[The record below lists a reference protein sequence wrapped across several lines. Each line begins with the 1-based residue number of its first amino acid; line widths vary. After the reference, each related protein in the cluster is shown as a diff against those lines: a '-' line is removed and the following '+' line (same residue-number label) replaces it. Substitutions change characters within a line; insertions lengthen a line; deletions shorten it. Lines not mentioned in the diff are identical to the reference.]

1 MFTCINK
8 IDNLYFNLKDNSVLL
23 ANYFLIF
30 YAFFLPISK
39 DISNIAFT
47 IVIILFF
54 VNGNIKNKLKFALKD
69 KVVFSILIFV
79 AVHMLWFLGTDYFEY
94 GIIKLSYM
102 KHYLSIIII
111 VTMVLREFVIKIIS
125 AFVLSMLF
133 SEICSYFI
141 FFNFIEPFNNAT
153 KINPVPFMLNHTVY
167 SVFLAL
173 SLGILLYNLFE
184 KELKNNYISKLIIL
198 FFTITI
204 TFNILIISSR
214 LGYILLFAVIFSMAI
229 ILFRK
234 YIFKA
239 IILAIVTIIIFYA
252 IAYKNISNFE
262 IRVNQV
268 IQHTKQIFSE
278 QDYTTSEGIRFGYYK
293 YSLELLKESPI
304 FGVGTGDHIN
314 YVKDKIKEY
323 KNLEPMLAALG
334 NGTNAGLHSDY
345 FDVFVQFGL
354 IGLVVFLN
362 IFYQIINYKQKNLY
376 FKYLQLLLVIV
387 ILVQSIPQGMIYLNP
402 INKIFILL
410 LAITLNLYQ
419 NKNYM
424 SNK

>member
-8 IDNLYFNLKDNSVLL
+8 INNLYFNLKYNSVLL

-79 AVHMLWFLGTDYFEY
+79 AVHMLWLLGTDYFEY
-94 GIIKLSYM
+94 GIIKISYM

-111 VTMVLREFVIKIIS
+111 VTIVLRQFVIKIIS

-141 FFNFIEPFNNAT
+141 FFDFIEPFNNAT

-184 KELKNNYISKLIIL
+184 KEFKNNYISKLIIL

-214 LGYILLFAVIFSMAI
+214 LGYILLFAVIFSMTI

-234 YIFKA
+234 YIFKT
-239 IILAIVTIIIFYA
+239 IILAIVAIIIFYA

-262 IRVNQV
+262 IRVNQA
-268 IQHTKQIFSE
+268 IQNTEQIFTE
-278 QDYTTSEGIRFGYYK
+278 QDYTTSEGIRFGFYK
-293 YSLELLKESPI
+293 YSLEVLRESPI

-314 YVKDKIKEY
+314 YIKDKIKQY
-323 KNLEPMLAALG
+323 KYPDPMLNALG
-334 NGTNAGLHSDY
+334 GTNAGLHSDY
-345 FDVFVQFGL
+345 FDVFVQFGI
-354 IGLVVFLN
+354 IGLILFLN
-362 IFYQIINYKQKNLY
+362 IFYQILNYNQENQYL
-376 FKYLQLLLVIV
+376 KYLQVLLVIV
-387 ILVQSIPQGMIYLNP
+387 ILVQSIPQGMIYFSPLN
-402 INKIFILL
+402 KLFILL
-410 LAITLNLYQ
+410 VAVTLNLYQ

>member
-262 IRVNQV
+262 IRVNQA

>member
-8 IDNLYFNLKDNSVLL
+8 INNLYFNLKYNSVLL

-54 VNGNIKNKLKFALKD
+54 VDGNIKNKLKFALKD

-79 AVHMLWFLGTDYFEY
+79 TVHMLWLLGTDYFEY
-94 GIIKLSYM
+94 AIIKLSYM

-111 VTMVLREFVIKIIS
+111 VTIVLRQFVIKIIS

-141 FFNFIEPFNNAT
+141 FFDFIEPFNNAT

-214 LGYILLFAVIFSMAI
+214 LGYILLFAVIFSMTI

-234 YIFKA
+234 YIFKT
-239 IILAIVTIIIFYA
+239 IILAIVAIIIFYA

-262 IRVNQV
+262 IRVNQA
-268 IQHTKQIFSE
+268 IQNTEQIFTE
-278 QDYTTSEGIRFGYYK
+278 QD
-293 YSLELLKESPI
+293 
-304 FGVGTGDHIN
+304 
-314 YVKDKIKEY
+314 
-323 KNLEPMLAALG
+323 
-334 NGTNAGLHSDY
+334 
-345 FDVFVQFGL
+345 
-354 IGLVVFLN
+354 
-362 IFYQIINYKQKNLY
+362 
-376 FKYLQLLLVIV
+376 
-387 ILVQSIPQGMIYLNP
+387 
-402 INKIFILL
+402 
-410 LAITLNLYQ
+410 
-419 NKNYM
+419 
-424 SNK
+424 

>member
-1 MFTCINK
+1 MYIIGK
-8 IDNLYFNLKDNSVLL
+8 AQNLYFNLKDNSVLFT
-23 ANYFLIF
+23 NYLLIF

-54 VNGNIKNKLKFALKD
+54 VDGNIKNKLKFALKD

-79 AVHMLWFLGTDYFEY
+79 AVHMLWFLGTDYYEY

-141 FFNFIEPFNNAT
+141 FFDFIEPFNNAT

-184 KELKNNYISKLIIL
+184 KELKNNYISKFIIL
-198 FFTITI
+198 FFSITI

-214 LGYILLFAVIFSMAI
+214 LGYILLFAVIFSMTI

-234 YIFKA
+234 YIFKT
-239 IILAIVTIIIFYA
+239 IILAIITISIFYA

-262 IRVNQV
+262 IRVNQA

-323 KNLEPMLAALG
+323 KNPEPMLAALG

-419 NKNYM
+419 NKHYM